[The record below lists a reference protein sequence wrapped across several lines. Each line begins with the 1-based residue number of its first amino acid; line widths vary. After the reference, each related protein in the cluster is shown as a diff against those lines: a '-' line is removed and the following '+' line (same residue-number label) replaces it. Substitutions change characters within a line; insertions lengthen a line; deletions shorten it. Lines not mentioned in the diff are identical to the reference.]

1 MPQAISNLCL
11 QPDETV
17 ADAARILEQ
26 NPQKIC
32 FVVKEDVLLGTI
44 TDGDIRRSCYKAF
57 HLMVRRKKL

>member
-32 FVVKEDVLLGTI
+32 FVVKEDVLLGTSQTVI
-44 TDGDIRRSCYKAF
+44 FAAACYKAF